1 MCTASPGARSPRLTN
16 LKEDME
22 NSKFRKFGSGGRE
35 SVSKAPE
42 IVKLSLGYEEGDKG
56 IEFFGKKRESGFS
69 RLSSY
74 VAGRTLEKGE
84 KDGNGVGG
92 SFRTGGGKETPRSG
106 FAKGPQQGMTFEEPG
121 WDGLMDDLPDRNK
134 IPRLKLRPKP

>member
-22 NSKFRKFGSGGRE
+22 NSKFRKFGYGGRD
-35 SVSKAPE
+35 SVSKAAE
-42 IVKLSLGYEEGDKG
+42 LVKLPLGYEEGDKG
-56 IEFFGKKRESGFS
+56 MEFFGKKRESGFS

-74 VAGRTLEKGE
+74 NAGRTLEKGK

-92 SFRTGGGKETPRSG
+92 CFRTGGGEETPKSG
-106 FAKGPQQGMTFEEPG
+106 FAKGPQQGMIFEEPG
-121 WDGLMDDLPDRNK
+121 WSGLMGNLPDRNK
-134 IPRLKLRPKP
+134 IPRLKLRPEP